1 MTLTIKG
8 SKEPARNSPCLCGSE
23 LKFKQCHGDE
33 AKKAICEVVVRETML
48 RLIMQEKHK
57 RGMITDEQLE
67 MILNPG
73 DNDEQ
78 EKSRIWQP

>member
-1 MTLTIKG
+1 MLTIKG
-8 SKEPARNSPCLCGSE
+8 GQEPARNSPCPCGSE
-23 LKFKQCHGDE
+23 LKAKYCHSDPR
-33 AKKAICEVVVRETML
+33 KKAICEVAVRETML

-73 DNDEQ
+73 ENDES
-78 EKSRIWQP
+78 KIIY

>member
-1 MTLTIKG
+1 MSVEPKG
-8 SKEPARNSPCLCGSE
+8 KVGRNELCPCKSG
-23 LKFKQCHGDE
+23 LKFKHCHNDP
-33 AKKAICEVVVRETML
+33 AKKAICEVAVRETML

-57 RGMITDEQLE
+57 CGMITDEQLE

-78 EKSRIWQP
+78 EESKIWQP

>member
-8 SKEPARNSPCLCGSE
+8 GKEPKQNEPCPCGSE
-23 LKFKQCHGDE
+23 LKYKICHGDPT
-33 AKKAICEVVVRETML
+33 KKAACEVAVRETML

-73 DNDEQ
+73 ENNERG
-78 EKSRIWQP
+78 ESKIIY

>member
-8 SKEPARNSPCLCGSE
+8 GKEPPRNLPCPCGSE
-23 LKFKQCHGDE
+23 LKHKHCHGDP
-33 AKKAICEVVVRETML
+33 AKKVACEVAVRETML

-67 MILNPG
+67 MILNPKG
-73 DNDEQ
+73 ENDER
-78 EKSRIWQP
+78 EESRIVY